1 MCSHEAIVKLLSS
14 DRPCP
19 HTKTTDCPVDE
30 FREREW
36 IGHTETMSWI
46 VERSI
51 LELQELMSSG
61 IRTAA
66 QIVDAYLARISAF
79 DPALRS
85 VVEVNPDARSI
96 AESLDNERRSGATRG
111 PLHGIPILL
120 KENID
125 TADAMLTS
133 AGSLAMV
140 TSMPREDS
148 TTASRLRAAG
158 AVILGKTAMS
168 EWAFFRSPSGTS
180 GWSGRNGQVRNPYDL
195 ARSPGGSSSG
205 SGVAAAA
212 NLAAVTIGTETDG
225 SIVSPASA
233 NGVVGLKPTV
243 GLTSRAGV
251 IPISHSQDTVG
262 PLARSVAD
270 AAAVLN
276 VLAGRDNRD
285 PATHAAV
292 VHDYVAC
299 VDADGLRCAR
309 IGVATGM
316 FGFSR
321 HADRV
326 VHDALELMRDGG
338 AVTIDIPELRVEREL
353 VDAKREIMLHE
364 FKIGLNDYLAGR
376 TEGSPRTL
384 AEVISFNKQHRE
396 EELQHFGQEVLEMAD
411 ARGPLTAEVYLDAV
425 ATVNR
430 LARVEGLD
438 RVLADHDLDAI
449 VAPTGSP
456 ATPIDLIN
464 GDARVGGSATLA
476 ATAAYP
482 LISVPA
488 ASVAGMP
495 VGITFMGQAWS
506 EPTLIKLASG
516 FEARRGPRPQPTFEP
531 LN

>member
-488 ASVAGMP
+488 ASVAGLP